1 MRQLKI
7 PIRAGRPLQ
16 GRMRAPILT
25 VASGEIPRRRTF
37 IRLVSMGN
45 KIAKLQDSDRSPQDD
60 CVFCDIVKGVGRG
73 KIFEDEQLVAFHD
86 HHPAARVHILVVPK
100 QHIISTRHL
109 RNNQEDRELLEAM
122 LEVGSR
128 LIAEHDGHG
137 KLHDRSELGNSSL
150 RSDPEP
156 SQTKFGFHTPP
167 FLTVAHLHLHCFAL
181 PHRPSWMGYQFLQTP
196 RGSLGFITVEQAL
209 QQLQAREPEPSEGKQ
224 LLKLPNGKVSVDED
238 AQSAKLPNGKI

>member
-73 KIFEDEQLVAFHD
+73 KIFEV
-86 HHPAARVHILVVPK
+86 R
-100 QHIISTRHL
+100 S
-109 RNNQEDRELLEAM
+109 
-122 LEVGSR
+122 VGSP
-128 LIAEHDGHG
+128 L
-137 KLHDRSELGNSSL
+137 LLCSLELDVL
-150 RSDPEP
+150 DLLD
-156 SQTKFGFHTPP
+156 
-167 FLTVAHLHLHCFAL
+167 LTVLSSVLDPLCYVFES
-181 PHRPSWMGYQFLQTP
+181 R
-196 RGSLGFITVEQAL
+196 QADCS
-209 QQLQAREPEPSEGKQ
+209 ASER
-224 LLKLPNGKVSVDED
+224 
-238 AQSAKLPNGKI
+238 